1 MTRQCKLI
9 TATQTCNQCLTMF
22 RLEPP
27 ILREGINNTVL
38 FLIESTF
45 MKNAFK
51 LVFAAWNW
59 DASLQRSLFTPGLFQ
74 GSIPTKVTVGEGFAD
89 KHLTCHVETTGT
101 NNLLLYCHTCL
112 HVWCHGPSLSSGP
125 GPNIIDLGL
134 WVIECT
140 TLHISHISQYHI
152 IAADIRFIF
161 WHNRNVINCFLSLD
175 PRLHASH
182 ITFWWEASDTDLPVH
197 WFWSRSRFLIKF
209 WN

>member
-9 TATQTCNQCLTMF
+9 IATQTCNQCLTMF

-101 NNLLLYCHTCL
+101 NNLLLL
-112 HVWCHGPSLSSGP
+112 
-125 GPNIIDLGL
+125 
-134 WVIECT
+134 
-140 TLHISHISQYHI
+140 SHIASMSAATVRLCPAGLVLTLLTWDSGWLNAQHYTYHSSQYHI
-152 IAADIRFIF
+152 IVADIRFIF

-182 ITFWWEASDTDLPVH
+182 ITFWWEASDTDFPVH